1 MNNSGYR
8 IVISLLAIFV
18 FVSTNTHAA
27 GSKYWIF
34 FRDKG
39 SPSEHVLPQIKE
51 KSLERRSKALQ
62 KSALT
67 DDYDL
72 NVYHPYIEALMAL
85 DIVPIRTSNWLN
97 GVSARLSETQ
107 IELVNR
113 LDFVTEIR
121 PVARYIRKQTDG
133 PLNKS
138 IARSTA
144 TYDAAST
151 YGFSYTQN
159 QLMRVPEIHDM
170 GINGSGV
177 VIGLLDSGF
186 NYKFHEAFSHL
197 SVIAEYDFVND
208 DSVTAN
214 EVEDNDAASQHSHGT
229 KVLSAIAG
237 YREQELIGPAYGAS
251 YLLAKT
257 EDVRSETV
265 VEEDNWVAGIEWM
278 ERLGADIVSS
288 SLGYNDWYTYEDMDG
303 ETAITTVAADIAFS
317 KGIVVVNSLG
327 NEGNKSWRYM
337 IAPADARGVIGVGS
351 VDQNGELSA
360 FSSFGPTYDGRI
372 KPDVV
377 AMGTGVYV
385 VSPSTTNQYTYS
397 NGTSL
402 ACPLVAG
409 VAGLILSAHPDY
421 TASQVMSLLKNTSSQ
436 ASSPDNSYGW
446 GIVNA
451 YNALFSEDPDL
462 PDEFILYENYP
473 NPFNNGTTIQYR
485 LMNGGEISLKI
496 YNILG
501 QLVRTLRDGYQPAGT
516 YRIRWDGTNSSN
528 IRASSGIY
536 LYILQHSDA
545 TEIRK
550 MTFLK

>member
-8 IVISLLAIFV
+8 IIFSLLTLFV
-18 FVSTNTHAA
+18 FVSTNSHAV
-27 GSKYWIF
+27 GRKYWIF
-34 FRDKG
+34 FNDKG
-39 SPSEHVLPQIKE
+39 SPSESALPRITE
-51 KSLERRSKALQ
+51 KSLDRRSKTLQ

-72 NVYHPYIEALMAL
+72 NVYQPYVEALISL

-97 GVSARLSETQ
+97 GVSAHLSDTQ
-107 IELVNR
+107 LILVKR
-113 LDFVTEIR
+113 FDFVSEIR
-121 PVARYIRKQTDG
+121 PVARYIGTNSDVS
-133 PLNKS
+133 LNKS
-138 IARSTA
+138 IGKPMENAET
-144 TYDAAST
+144 AST
-151 YGFSYTQN
+151 YGLSYAQN

-170 GINGSGV
+170 GITGSGV

-186 NYKFHEAFSHL
+186 NYKFHDAFSHL
-197 SVIAEYDFVND
+197 DVIAEYDFVND
-208 DSVTAN
+208 DSVTAK
-214 EVEDNDAASQHSHGT
+214 EADDNDAASQHSHGT
-229 KVLSAIAG
+229 NVLSAIAG
-237 YREQELIGPAYGAS
+237 YQEEELIGPAHGAS

-317 KGIVVVNSLG
+317 KGIVVLNSLG
-327 NEGNKSWRYM
+327 NEGNKAWRYM
-337 IAPADARGVIGVGS
+337 IAPADARGVIGVGA
-351 VDQNGELSA
+351 VDENGDLSS
-360 FSSFGPTYDGRI
+360 FSSYGPTYDGRI

-377 AMGTGVYV
+377 AMGSSVYV

-409 VAGLILSAHPDY
+409 VAGLLLSAHPDY
-421 TASQVMSLLKNTSSQ
+421 TASQVMSVLKST
-436 ASSPDNSYGW
+436 ASRAGAPDNAYGW

-451 YNALFSEDPDL
+451 YSALFTEEPDL
-462 PDEFILYENYP
+462 PDDFVLYENYP
-473 NPFNNGTTIQYR
+473 NPFNSGTTIQYR
-485 LMNGGEISLKI
+485 LTNGGEISLKI

-501 QLVRTLRDGYQPAGT
+501 QLVRTLADGYQPAGT
-516 YRIRWDGTNSSN
+516 HRVRWDGTNNSN

-536 LYILQHSDA
+536 LYILQYSDA